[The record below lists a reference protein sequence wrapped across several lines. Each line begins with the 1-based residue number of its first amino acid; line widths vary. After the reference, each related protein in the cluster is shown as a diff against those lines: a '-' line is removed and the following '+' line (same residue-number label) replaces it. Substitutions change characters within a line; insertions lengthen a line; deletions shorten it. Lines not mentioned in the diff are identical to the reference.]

1 MRARGSECAQHAGQV
16 ATYIYFVFQVHY
28 KTPRSDLHCIF
39 VNVNSW
45 NLFCFECQE
54 VLYIDSF
61 KKLREAVELVKKV
74 AENKHVNKSVM
85 TNKKPVMTKS
95 NR

>member
-1 MRARGSECAQHAGQV
+1 M
-16 ATYIYFVFQVHY
+16 
-28 KTPRSDLHCIF
+28 
-39 VNVNSW
+39 
-45 NLFCFECQE
+45 